1 MCTRTLLV
9 ASVCSIRVHVT
20 FYKHGFL
27 FSTCWYIWCDASL
40 CELYYFFLQA
50 ARETRIY
57 IVLMVFVIIRHALR
71 IQNVCMFAH
80 DVLGPEFRNKF
91 TLSYSRPAW
100 IGRLNLRVK
109 RLLFSNVIKPGS

>member
-1 MCTRTLLV
+1 MLLFTNTDFCFRP
-9 ASVCSIRVHVT
+9 AGI
-20 FYKHGFL
+20 YGAML
-27 FSTCWYIWCDASL
+27 P
-40 CELYYFFLQA
+40 YYFFLQA

-57 IVLMVFVIIRHALR
+57 IVLMVFVLIRHALR

-91 TLSYSRPAW
+91 TLSYFRPAW

-109 RLLFSNVIKPGS
+109 RLLFSNVIKQAGS